1 MKNDSVKKI
10 TGAAILVAIE
20 IVLQVI
26 GNYVSLGPISLN
38 LALIPIALGAI
49 LYGPFVGALLGL
61 ANGLVVLFAPSTQG
75 LFLVYAPVG
84 TIFTCLLKCTIA
96 GLLSGLVYKLI
107 SKKSDL
113 VAVIVASLIVPVV
126 NTGLFALASMTIIID
141 AVKAAQDI
149 LKATDL
155 NYYRFLFL
163 IFIGWNFLF
172 EFGITAL
179 LSPTIYKVM
188 RIVRKEAQ

>member
-1 MKNDSVKKI
+1 MKNESVKKI
-10 TGAAILVAIE
+10 TGIAVLLAIE

-49 LYGPFVGALLGL
+49 MYGPFAGALLGL
-61 ANGLVVLFAPSTQG
+61 ANGVVVLFAPSTQG

-84 TIFTCLLKCTIA
+84 TVFTCLLKCTIA
-96 GLLSGLVYKLI
+96 GFISGLVYKLL
-107 SKKSDL
+107 SKKNDL
-113 VAVIVASLIVPVV
+113 FAVVLASLLVPVI
-126 NTGLFALASMTIIID
+126 NTGLFAVASMTIIVD
-141 AVKAAQDI
+141 AVKEAQKI

-163 IFIGWNFLF
+163 IFIGWNFIF
-172 EFGITAL
+172 EFGITAF
-179 LSPTIYKVM
+179 LSPTINKV
-188 RIVRKEAQ
+188 IKIIKKEQ

>member
-1 MKNDSVKKI
+1 MKNESVKKI
-10 TGAAILVAIE
+10 TGIAVLLAIE

-49 LYGPFVGALLGL
+49 MYGPFAGALLGL
-61 ANGLVVLFAPSTQG
+61 ANGVVVLFAPSTQG

-84 TIFTCLLKCTIA
+84 TVFTCLLKCTIA
-96 GLLSGLVYKLI
+96 GFISGLVYKLL
-107 SKKSDL
+107 SKKNDL
-113 VAVIVASLIVPVV
+113 LAVVLASLLVPVI
-126 NTGLFALASMTIIID
+126 NTGLFAVASMTIIVD
-141 AVKAAQDI
+141 AVKEAQKI

-163 IFIGWNFLF
+163 IFIGWNFIF
-172 EFGITAL
+172 EFGITAF
-179 LSPTIYKVM
+179 LSPTINKV
-188 RIVRKEAQ
+188 IKIIKKEQ

>member
-1 MKNDSVKKI
+1 MKNESVKKI
-10 TGAAILVAIE
+10 TGIAVLLAIE

-49 LYGPFVGALLGL
+49 MYGPFAGALLGL
-61 ANGLVVLFAPSTQG
+61 ANGVVVLFAPSTQG

-84 TIFTCLLKCTIA
+84 TVFTCLLKCTIA
-96 GLLSGLVYKLI
+96 GFISGLVYKLL
-107 SKKSDL
+107 SKKNDL
-113 VAVIVASLIVPVV
+113 FAVVLASLLVPVI
-126 NTGLFALASMTIIID
+126 NTGLFAVASMTIIVD
-141 AVKAAQDI
+141 AVKAAQKI

-163 IFIGWNFLF
+163 IFIGWNFIF
-172 EFGITAL
+172 EFGITAF
-179 LSPTIYKVM
+179 LSPTINKV
-188 RIVRKEAQ
+188 IKIIKKEQ